1 MGTSED
7 AWRQTFGKPLMLD
20 ASAVY
25 TTGGNSSIS
34 GTDDDTEST
43 IPKLKAV
50 FDWLRDYKSNL

>member
-1 MGTSED
+1 
-7 AWRQTFGKPLMLD
+7 MLD
-20 ASAVY
+20 ASEVF
-25 TTGGNSSIS
+25 TTGGKSSIS